1 MEELYKI
8 YKEAGQEFVND
19 LLHDYVIV
27 TEKLSGSSFAFEQHG
42 DAMVFFKGTSHK
54 PINLVDRTMMMYYEP
69 AIAHIER
76 RIRPIKTAIPEGWR
90 FCFQYFVHNEPGV
103 IKYSILPKNNLVL
116 THIHV
121 KGENGKTAKIID
133 DPRVIRDWAAKM
145 DVTPLQPF
153 FAGHLTTEQQD
164 KIREFISI
172 PTEDQ
177 EELFGTKSFASYVL
191 QVLNP
196 DVTMTTLHGDL
207 VNPID
212 SLVFKFIK
220 AGSGKTMSAKIIDP
234 YTKTLMKIKQP
245 VDIRR
250 APADMNEIILL
261 DLLAFIEERGIKKS
275 DVLAAEPDARYIEL
289 VSTLFNEYV
298 DQNLDSLKGV
308 SFDNADFSAAPEF
321 GINLDMITN
330 KKTKTFIQ
338 DYPNLG
344 DLYKVMLGSL
354 RKRRDPLKAGSVM
367 TPSVI
372 EDFNK
377 LVDKISG
384 IIQREEGGEFKTFED
399 YLKLKTVN
407 ESIVDAIEVIQEE
420 RVLNYRQFMNLGRIS
435 IPGPIVEALTV
446 PHKEQGK
453 QKVNMIVGRFQP
465 FTLGHAKVFE
475 QIHKQ
480 NGLPVV
486 VFTVRGKKPDPDK
499 SPFSEELQQ
508 AMFAKMQREYPFL
521 EAMYVAPSAAVD
533 TLYSM
538 LRPAYEPVLWGYGTD
553 RKKQYDFM
561 INKPEYR
568 EQLGVDPSFSGYE
581 IKRADEDVSASQVR
595 EAIMLD
601 DKKTFERMTPRSIHD
616 MWETLQDVLVPV
628 TESTQFKSSM
638 NARQRDWATAFDNY
652 AGPGKWG
659 TPSTERGRSA
669 ELLRVTIGKNDGSA
683 EKEVVQ
689 FLNTVGFNSNDYTI
703 EMIPPGSIVP
713 ETSTTV
719 SGEYASYKISVI
731 RPFKDSFDQPYKKG
745 DFIFITNRTKERG
758 GYASVIN
765 RKDLTPD
772 AMNLVSADYHT
783 AQSLASAVEASLAKM
798 SFPDNYKEFIRES
811 YKSIMDDTNNSSKFH
826 DMETYVNGRN
836 TRIDYR
842 IDPAVLKGIDS
853 ISIDNF
859 RNDFG
864 EVLGG
869 FMFFNI
875 LKTTGSG
882 LRYPTASNAA
892 LIDFIFDDYKISSK
906 GGGGSAP
913 SGDTMIK
920 IINEQH
926 KSGEINFD
934 TIEEQ
939 DFYQNVITQW
949 INPPKLDQR
958 SAIYNIVMN
967 LANVNLIGESSYKYL
982 LSNASLQPTTATRES
997 IVAYLDDISQDESKF
1012 ALFMKGFFDRSSFDM
1027 KRKNIETIRLD
1038 YLNSMK
1044 TNNSNR
1050 IGIVFYP
1057 IMVDVAN
1064 GLNSQYQSILTKYAQ
1079 IATSI
1084 KQVYLKISIKDSLY
1098 TFITQP
1104 FGTANFAFEQKGSMT
1119 NPFNANLGIVVKK

>member
-27 TEKLSGSSFAFEQHG
+27 TEKLSGSSFAFEQHD
-42 DAMVFFKGTSHK
+42 DAIVFFKGTSHK

-76 RIRPIKTAIPEGWR
+76 RIRPIKSAIPEGWR

-103 IKYSILPKNNLVL
+103 IRYSILPKNNLVL

-164 KIREFISI
+164 KIRQFISI

-177 EELFGTKSFASYVL
+177 EELFGTRSFASYVL

-234 YTKTLMKIKQP
+234 YTKTLMKKKQP

-261 DLLAFIEERGIKKS
+261 DLLAFVEERGIKKS

-308 SFDNADFSAAPEF
+308 SFDNADFSTAPEF

-354 RKRRDPLKAGSVM
+354 RKKRDPLKSGSVM

-420 RVLNYRQFMNLGRIS
+420 RVLNYRQFMNLGRINLTS
-435 IPGPIVEALTV
+435 PIVEALTV

-521 EAMYVAPSAAVD
+521 EAMYVAPSAAID

-561 INKPEYR
+561 IHKPEYR

-581 IKRADEDVSASQVR
+581 IKRADEDVSASKVR

-601 DKKTFERMTPRSIHD
+601 DKKTFEKMTPMSIHD
-616 MWETLQDVLVPV
+616 MWKTLQDVLAPV
-628 TESTQFKSSM
+628 SESAVTMSILEDLISVSIGATQ
-638 NARQRDWATAFDNY
+638 
-652 AGPGKWG
+652 
-659 TPSTERGRSA
+659 
-669 ELLRVTIGKNDGSA
+669 IG
-683 EKEVVQ
+683 Q
-689 FLNTVGFNSNDYTI
+689 IMSNDQETI
-703 EMIPPGSIVP
+703 NDITKIVQ
-713 ETSTTV
+713 S
-719 SGEYASYKISVI
+719 SGV
-731 RPFKDSFDQPYKKG
+731 
-745 DFIFITNRTKERG
+745 KE
-758 GYASVIN
+758 
-765 RKDLTPD
+765 
-772 AMNLVSADYHT
+772 
-783 AQSLASAVEASLAKM
+783 
-798 SFPDNYKEFIRES
+798 
-811 YKSIMDDTNNSSKFH
+811 
-826 DMETYVNGRN
+826 
-836 TRIDYR
+836 
-842 IDPAVLKGIDS
+842 
-853 ISIDNF
+853 
-859 RNDFG
+859 
-864 EVLGG
+864 
-869 FMFFNI
+869 
-875 LKTTGSG
+875 
-882 LRYPTASNAA
+882 
-892 LIDFIFDDYKISSK
+892 
-906 GGGGSAP
+906 
-913 SGDTMIK
+913 
-920 IINEQH
+920 
-926 KSGEINFD
+926 
-934 TIEEQ
+934 
-939 DFYQNVITQW
+939 
-949 INPPKLDQR
+949 KLDTFLLG
-958 SAIYNIVMN
+958 IGVPKGHLKNI
-967 LANVNLIGESSYKYL
+967 ISL
-982 LSNASLQPTTATRES
+982 LSNGDLNKVMNYIDNRTTSIDSLLGNKVNALNLNDSLFGITNKSDSLSLFSYQWPTSPIMGKGEFWLALILSGGSSASTGDVSVNGSILEVKGIGARLVGQKGYGNAKQMVSSFKSALSEIAIEVGATGYSVIDGSNIDWNITKKTARLLELNLQAIAKEVNGFNPKQIAIISRKLIEVYKTLYVNLNTAQYGSILEGSINRNGSIDVAMFNKALLVLSFDYYLSVEHFTYFS
-997 IVAYLDDISQDESKF
+997 IVNHKTGNVLIINPNDFAKF
-1012 ALFMKGFFDRSSFDM
+1012 VDND
-1027 KRKNIETIRLD
+1027 TIIYTPPSWGEAAGVQGGYYAIAID
-1038 YLNSMK
+1038 SM
-1044 TNNSNR
+1044 S
-1050 IGIVFYP
+1050 
-1057 IMVDVAN
+1057 
-1064 GLNSQYQSILTKYAQ
+1064 
-1079 IATSI
+1079 
-1084 KQVYLKISIKDSLY
+1084 
-1098 TFITQP
+1098 
-1104 FGTANFAFEQKGSMT
+1104 
-1119 NPFNANLGIVVKK
+1119 